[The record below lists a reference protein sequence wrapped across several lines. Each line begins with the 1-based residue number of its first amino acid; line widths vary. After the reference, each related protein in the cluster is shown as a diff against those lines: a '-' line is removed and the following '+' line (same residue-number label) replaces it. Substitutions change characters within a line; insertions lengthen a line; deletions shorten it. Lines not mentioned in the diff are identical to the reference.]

1 MMKVIGNTTI
11 DNEFIITRMKVIE
24 NTTIDNELIITTKLT
39 MSGEIIVNGN
49 IIVKENAHLII
60 RGATLYFGQ
69 DCGIVCEG
77 LFEAISSTFD
87 AKGLTWGE
95 ICIAETHSS
104 NSIMKNCSIF
114 NGKGL
119 RILNTSNIVIDS
131 CTFNGCKDKNH
142 GGIVST
148 GKNITI
154 RNCKILDCISEVTEG
169 GGIFA
174 GTGTSVEKCTIENC
188 KASHGGGLYVYN
200 GLAKECIIKDCKAK
214 YGAGIE
220 IEGNGKIIN
229 CKISQCVA
237 EYNGGGIRSSFS
249 SEDSLFIESSTIS
262 KCTSRTGGGMSID
275 SKGIVLFDNVK
286 IIECNADEG
295 SGMSVGSGADLQSSS
310 PTKIIR
316 CKSKSNILG
325 EKESKSNAMVL
336 EPSDGSL
343 KVDNFLFIDCIE
355 DMNSNEEYL
364 LDLSSSNGG
373 YAEVNNCKAYNTLS
387 DGSIQEYKI
396 EDFSMYPSDDN
407 TLCIDGEEFSYRK
420 IQEEE
425 IREEEKLKQEQAE
438 KEQKKNEREAEEKIM
453 EKSEREKS
461 EKISSLKESL
471 SELVDNNDD
480 SSSFANR
487 VAKPGFFD
495 KVFAAFNRRKHTD
508 SMISSGEKSV
518 SDVKHDIANLEG
530 QPYGTYDT
538 RELKSTYKNK
548 RDSASDA
555 IQTFIKTE
563 AESTTAPKAT
573 PLKRATKK
581 PAAK

>member
-1 MMKVIGNTTI
+1 MLKVIGNTTI
-11 DNEFIITRMKVIE
+11 DNEFIVNAMKVIE
-24 NTTIDNELIITTKLT
+24 NTTIDNELIISTKLT

-49 IIVKENAHLII
+49 IVVKENAHLTI
-60 RGATLYFGQ
+60 RGATLYFSQ

-77 LFEAISSTFD
+77 LFEAINSTFD

-95 ICIAETHSS
+95 ICIEETHSS
-104 NSIMKNCSIF
+104 NSIMKNCSIL

-142 GGIVST
+142 GGIVSS
-148 GKNITI
+148 GENITI
-154 RNCKILDCISEVTEG
+154 RNCKILDCESEVAEG

-174 GTGTSVEKCTIENC
+174 GNGTSVEKCTIENC
-188 KASHGGGLYVYN
+188 KASRGGGLYAYN
-200 GLAKECIIKDCKAK
+200 GLVKECIIKDCKAK

-237 EYNGGGIRSSFS
+237 EYNGGGIRSSLS

-275 SKGIVLFDNVK
+275 SKGIVLFDNVE
-286 IIECNADEG
+286 IIECNAAEG
-295 SGMSVGSGADLQSSS
+295 GGMSVGLGADVQSSS

-316 CKSKSNILG
+316 CKSQSNILG
-325 EKESKSNAMVL
+325 KKESKSNAMVL

-355 DMNSNEEYL
+355 DMDSNEEHL
-364 LDLSSSNGG
+364 LELSSMYGG

-396 EDFSMYPSDDN
+396 EDFSMYPSSDN

-420 IQEEE
+420 IHEEE
-425 IREEEKLKQEQAE
+425 IREEEKLKQEQAAVE
-438 KEQKKNEREAEEKIM
+438 EQEQKEREREAEEKII
-453 EKSEREKS
+453 EKAEREKS

-471 SELVDNNDD
+471 TELVDNNDD
-480 SSSFANR
+480 SSSSANR
-487 VAKPGFFD
+487 EAKPGFFD
-495 KVFAAFNRRKHTD
+495 KIFAAFNRGKHTD
-508 SMISSGEKSV
+508 NMISNEEKSV
-518 SDVKHDIANLEG
+518 SDVKDDIENLES
-530 QPYGTYDT
+530 QPYGTYDIC
-538 RELKSTYKNK
+538 ELKSTYENK
-548 RDSASDA
+548 RDSVSDDL
-555 IQTFIKTE
+555 KTE
-563 AESTTAPKAT
+563 AESTPASKDT
-573 PLKRATKK
+573 PHKK
-581 PAAK
+581 VVK